1 MNNNYIDLMGIE
13 EKYPN
18 LKYDDKKNILTGTIN
33 ICKKCNDEIIRK
45 SYDLL
50 IDFNKSSVPY
60 VYDIGKKIKKNY
72 EHKYVDSRLCL
83 ATDVEQFIFL
93 QKEQKI
99 SLWIE
104 HFVEPYFISY
114 EYYQLYGIYPFGS
127 YSHGKKGI
135 IEFYEQYFN
144 LENEKNSLD
153 IIKYILLKKYR
164 GHDLC
169 PCGSNQKIRKCHKNF
184 ILACKN
190 DPNILT
196 LEKYF
201 RRDFGEKN

>member
-1 MNNNYIDLMGIE
+1 MNNNYIDLIE
-13 EKYPN
+13 IKQKYPN
-18 LKYDDKKNILTGTIN
+18 LKYDDKKNTLTGIID
-33 ICKKCNDEIIRK
+33 ICKNCNDEIIRK

-50 IDFNKSSVPY
+50 IDFNKSSIPY

-72 EHKYVDSRLCL
+72 AHKYVDARLCL

-104 HFVEPYFISY
+104 HFVESYFISY
-114 EYYQLYGIYPFGS
+114 EYYQLYRIYPFGS

-135 IEFYEQYFN
+135 IEFYEKYFN

-169 PCGSNQKIRKCHKNF
+169 PCGSNQKIRKCHKNV

-190 DPNILT
+190 DSNILT
-196 LEKYF
+196 LERYF
-201 RRDFGEKN
+201 RRDFSEKN